1 MAQEKHF
8 DLTGKRVYVA
18 GHTGLVGKALVRTL
32 EQRGVTVIKAT
43 KAELDLRDQ
52 AKTNAFM
59 AEEKPDVVLLA
70 AAKVGGIEA
79 NRTLPVD
86 FLYDNLMIASNVIRA
101 AAANG
106 VSRLMNLASNCYY
119 PRDAAQPLREDS
131 LLTGPFEPTNEA
143 YATAKLAA
151 MRLTQYYAT
160 QHGKGFFT
168 LVPTSLYGPGDH
180 FNDERGHV
188 IPALINRF
196 HQAKTQDLDKVT
208 LWGTGSPTREFLYI
222 DDAALGMLH
231 FVEHYQGTEAIN
243 LAGGQSISI
252 RELGETIASIVGYQG
267 ELYWD
272 TSKPDG
278 MPHKAL
284 DRECCFQHGWRP
296 EMNFDEGLV
305 KTYRYYLDY
314 VAQA

>member
-1 MAQEKHF
+1 MTDSTYFE
-8 DLTGKRVYVA
+8 LTGKRVYVA
-18 GHTGLVGKALVRTL
+18 GHTGLVGQALVRAL
-32 EQRGVTVIKAT
+32 SERDVTTITAS

-52 AKTNAFM
+52 KYTHDFIADQ
-59 AEEKPDVVLLA
+59 KPDVVLLA

-79 NRTLPVD
+79 NRFFPVD

-101 AAANG
+101 SAEHNVA
-106 VSRLMNLASNCYY
+106 RLMNLASNCYY
-119 PRDAAQPLREDS
+119 PRAAAQPLREDS

-180 FNDERGHV
+180 FDDERGHV

-196 HQAKTQDLDKVT
+196 HQAKLQELPVVT

-222 DDAALGMLH
+222 DDAVQGMLH
-231 FVEHYQGTEAIN
+231 FLEQYQGVEAIN

-252 RELGETIASIVGYQG
+252 RELGETIANIVSYQG
-267 ELYWD
+267 TLNWD
-272 TSKPDG
+272 TNKPDG

-284 DRECCFQHGWRP
+284 DSERCFANDWRP
-296 EMNFDEGLV
+296 ETSFNDGLEQ
-305 KTYRYYLDY
+305 TYRYYLDY
-314 VAQA
+314 VAAT

>member
-1 MAQEKHF
+1 MVQSKHF

-18 GHTGLVGKALVRTL
+18 GHTGLVGKALVRALKQRNATL
-32 EQRGVTVIKAT
+32 ITAT

-52 AKTNAFM
+52 ARTHDFIAM
-59 AEEKPDVVLLA
+59 QKPDVVMLA

-86 FLYDNLMIASNVIRA
+86 FLYDNLMISSNVIRA
-101 AAANG
+101 SAEHG
-106 VSRLMNLASNCYY
+106 VARLMNLASNCYY
-119 PRDAAQPLREDS
+119 PREAAQPLREDS

-151 MRLTQYYAT
+151 MRLTQYYAA

-180 FNDERGHV
+180 FDDERGHV

-196 HQAKTQDLDKVT
+196 HQAKQQGLSEVT

-222 DDAALGMLH
+222 DDAVQGMLH
-231 FVEHYQGTEAIN
+231 FVEQYQGVEAIN

-252 RELGETIASIVGYQG
+252 RELGETIANIVGYQG
-267 ELYWD
+267 ALNWD
-272 TSKPDG
+272 TNKPDG

-284 DRECCFQHGWRP
+284 DSERCFSHDWRP
-296 EMNFDEGLV
+296 ETSFNEGLE

-314 VAQA
+314 AAAT

>member
-1 MAQEKHF
+1 MTQEKHF

-18 GHTGLVGKALVRTL
+18 GHTGLVGKALVRVL
-32 EQRGVTVIKAT
+32 EQRDVTVIKAA

-101 AAANG
+101 AAENG

-119 PRDAAQPLREDS
+119 PREAAQPLREDS

-196 HQAKTQDLDKVT
+196 HQAKAQGLDKVT
-208 LWGTGSPTREFLYI
+208 LWGTGSPTREFLYV

-231 FVEHYQGTEAIN
+231 FVEHYQGVEAIN

-267 ELYWD
+267 ELCWD
-272 TSKPDG
+272 MSKPDG

-284 DRECCFQHGWRP
+284 DSEKCFAHDWRP
-296 EMNFDEGLV
+296 ETSFHDGL
-305 KTYRYYLDY
+305 KAAYQSYLTSL
-314 VAQA
+314 